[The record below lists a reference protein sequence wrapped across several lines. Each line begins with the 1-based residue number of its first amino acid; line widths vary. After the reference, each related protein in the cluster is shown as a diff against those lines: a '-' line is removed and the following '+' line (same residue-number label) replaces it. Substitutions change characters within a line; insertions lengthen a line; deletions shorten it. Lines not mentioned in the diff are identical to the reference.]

1 MLRKMD
7 TQSTPIDAGPTR
19 RWTRPSAGVVAIA
32 ALVLLLLAIAVGV
45 YTSRGS
51 GHASAGDTVT
61 IAQLLAD
68 PDRYDE
74 RDVTLTGAAEDVR
87 SVPYLSQY
95 ALYTFRDATG
105 TLRVLSQRGT
115 PPAGQQVQLTGTYH
129 AKAKLDE
136 ALRRI
141 VEERFGSLAGT
152 VVDAVVP
159 DVGLHV
165 VFMEH
170 LRYTR

>member
-1 MLRKMD
+1 MD
-7 TQSTPIDAGPTR
+7 TPSTPLDEAPQRR

-32 ALVLLLLAIAVGV
+32 ARVLLLLAIAVGV
-45 YTSRGS
+45 YTSPGS
-51 GHASAGDTVT
+51 GHASVGGAVT

-68 PDRYDE
+68 PERYDE

-95 ALYTFRDATG
+95 ALYTFRDKTG
-105 TLRVLSQRGT
+105 ALRVLSQRGT
-115 PPAGQQVQLTGTYH
+115 PPEGQPVQLIGTYH

-136 ALRRI
+136 ALRRV

-159 DVGLHV
+159 NVGLHV

-170 LRYTR
+170 LKYAQEQ

>member
-1 MLRKMD
+1 MN
-7 TQSTPIDAGPTR
+7 TQPAPLDATPTR
-19 RWTRPSAGVVAIA
+19 PRWTRPSAGVVAVA
-32 ALVLLLLAIAVGV
+32 ALSLLLLVIAIGA
-45 YTSRGS
+45 YTSRTRGHAAGS
-51 GHASAGDTVT
+51 GTVT
-61 IAQLLAD
+61 ISQLLAD

-74 RDVTLTGAAEDVR
+74 HDVTLSGTAEDIR

-95 ALYTFRDATG
+95 ALYTFRDETG

-115 PPAGQQVQLTGTYH
+115 PPEGQPAQLTGTYH

-170 LRYTR
+170 LRYTQ